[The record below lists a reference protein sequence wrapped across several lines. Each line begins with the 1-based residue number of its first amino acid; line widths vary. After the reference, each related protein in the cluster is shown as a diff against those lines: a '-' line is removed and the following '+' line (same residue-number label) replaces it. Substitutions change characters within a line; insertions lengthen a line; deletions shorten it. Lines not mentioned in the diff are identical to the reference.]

1 MSVRT
6 KKYAGLNVF
15 NKGTTFETIG
25 MATDHVVYG
34 YDNKELIGTV
44 TGSDD
49 SADQIDV
56 TINAGI
62 TLVAGQTIMIG
73 DRTGVDTT
81 IDYSAG
87 ALVAGSGFDVANA
100 GAGIGSTGIQIENSK
115 GAGYLNIA
123 NDTSGLS
130 VPLYRRTGRLVYT
143 DMGSAAAPITVET
156 EQVVIHPVAAA
167 ISAKSNQFISVR
179 LKSKNGVAYDAA
191 ATDADVGGIMI
202 NLDRIILMYEGA
214 LSTTSAT
221 ADDWVIWYD
230 TSKTNN
236 AGLDSPFVQ
245 ILECETSLDGTEEF
259 FVNHIGGLGAF
270 LDMKK
275 LSVNGQMVDFPDISV
290 SGVVRTK
297 NVVSAVQA
305 QNTGTT
311 AFKAGTGATANDT
324 IMKIKGSG
332 KHGFSV
338 LVVDDTLAEV
348 VGKTDATNLLE

>member
-6 KKYAGLNVF
+6 KKYAGLSVM
-15 NKGTTFETIG
+15 NKNTTFQNIG
-25 MATDHVVYG
+25 MSTEHVIYG
-34 YDNKELIGTV
+34 YDDLELIGTV

-49 SADQIDV
+49 SADQIDIALNTGV
-56 TINAGI
+56 TITAGEI
-62 TLVAGQTIMIG
+62 IQIG
-73 DRTGVDTT
+73 ARTSVDTT
-81 IDYSAG
+81 INYSAG
-87 ALVAGSGFDVANA
+87 DLSAGSGFCIASVATA
-100 GAGIGSTGIQIENSK
+100 TAITIENSK
-115 GAGYLNIA
+115 GSGYLNIT

-130 VPLYRRTGRLVYT
+130 VPLYRRSGRLVYA
-143 DMGSAAAPITVET
+143 DMGSAAAPITLVT
-156 EQVVIHPVAAA
+156 EQVVTHPAVAA
-167 ISAKSNQFISVR
+167 INLKSNQFISVR
-179 LKSKNGVAYDAA
+179 LKSKNGVAYDAS
-191 ATDADVGGIMI
+191 ATDADIGAVMI

-236 AGLDSPFVQ
+236 AGLDSPFVE
-245 ILECETSLDGTEEF
+245 ILECETALDGTEEF

-305 QNTGTT
+305 EAAGRASFVANTEASPG
-311 AFKAGTGATANDT
+311 DT

-338 LVVDDTLAEV
+338 LVVDDTLSEV
-348 VGKTDATNLLE
+348 VGKTDANNILE